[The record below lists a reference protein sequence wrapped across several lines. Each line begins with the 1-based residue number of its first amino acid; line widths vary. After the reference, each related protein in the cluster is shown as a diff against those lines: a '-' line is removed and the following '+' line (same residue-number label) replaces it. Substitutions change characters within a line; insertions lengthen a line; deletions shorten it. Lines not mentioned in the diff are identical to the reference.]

1 VLETAGK
8 SKYLRIMQSIDDV
21 KNSEQRRIIKQFQD
35 GIELVMNNMRLKSKK
50 MKIIDDS
57 QRNCLARIL

>member
-1 VLETAGK
+1 
-8 SKYLRIMQSIDDV
+8 MQSIDDV